1 MSVMSNFTLRSL
13 AKNRVRT
20 GVTVAGVALAAA
32 LLTAVLT
39 SVTSLNAYLYN
50 CEVADNGIWTASA
63 WTESEDEIAHARA
76 DARTSDLVVMRDV
89 GFVDPGEA
97 ARRYGAYLP
106 FVSTEG
112 DLARICAVKPAEG
125 RAAEGPDEVM
135 LPSSWKG
142 TSAFGADAIKVGST
156 LEVELGQRELVA
168 AGADAGDEPSA
179 LAGHDRTRSGETP
192 IKGTGYEPDE
202 AGERLDSGDGYRNPQ
217 SDGGGF
223 GEKLVEL
230 NPRTFTVVGF
240 YDTRNIASSTGVG
253 YAALTT
259 GWDANATGW
268 DAGGAGEAGAAGSGT
283 GGADADAA
291 SANPTAAGT
300 AKVYVATAGLRTAG
314 EIDEAMKSSFDS
326 AGIAHHDALL
336 RYEGITSDRAI
347 WNTFFQIAAVLA
359 CVIAAACVS
368 LIYNAF
374 AISVAERTR
383 QFGLLSS
390 IGASRRQIRRA
401 IAFEAAVITA
411 AGIPLGL
418 LAGIGGTAAVLG
430 VLGPS
435 LESIIG
441 EREDVAFGVAVD
453 PAMIC
458 LAAVLTLI
466 TVMVSAW
473 LPARRAGNAS
483 AIDAIRRTRDVR
495 PVRPARKRAGK
506 TSSSAAA
513 TADVWKPRGFGIHRL
528 FGVSGQIAWAN
539 RKRGRAKGR
548 AASVSLALAIVLLM
562 TAGSLSTTLDV
573 MTGAAIASSETCDIT
588 VSTFRS
594 YSPDAE
600 AAGAGT
606 RDGASNSD
614 SAADGNLGADGEDA
628 GEAADASAAG
638 ASSPFEAYAALYAKL
653 SSVEGV
659 QPLGWQ
665 AVATMPAVMPADMVG
680 AGMAE
685 DGGRFNSSSPVVRQP
700 DGTYFGHVNLQF
712 LENEAFA
719 AYARSVG
726 ASPDAFS
733 GDTMRGIALSTGYSN
748 NGQAYVQREMI
759 KAPGTISCITEATFE
774 GVPVEGFVYSGGRA
788 GADAKSPDGNADAR
802 EAAFSAYLPSDYA
815 AADKEPEGKP
825 LSALDL
831 TYLPVEAIAV
841 TDQAPDGRGSDY
853 PTVVLPLSAADTLAE
868 ATRGTAGSLMTS
880 VQMVARFNA
889 DEHVTAAADLEAAG
903 REFFDL
909 DPEGDGALAS
919 THLYVGDNAAVQEGY
934 GTLVVVVNVFSL
946 LFTGIL
952 MLIAMGN
959 VFNTVT
965 NGLVLR
971 RREFAVMRSVGMGSR
986 AFRRMIACECAG
998 YAVRGLVPGV
1008 IVAAIVS
1015 FLLFNALA
1023 KSVEGVAFA
1032 LPWGHMALACALT
1045 LLIMAASV
1053 AYGLRRCRTDNVV
1066 EALRM
1071 DIA

>member
-20 GVTVAGVALAAA
+20 GVTIAGVALAAA

-63 WTESEDEIAHARA
+63 WTEGEDEIAHARA
-76 DARTSDLVVMRDV
+76 DARTSDLAVMRDV

-97 ARRYGAYLP
+97 RARYGAYLP

-125 RAAEGPDEVM
+125 RAAEGPGEVM

-142 TSAFGADAIKVGST
+142 VSAFGAESIGVGST

-192 IKGTGYEPDE
+192 IEGTGYEPYE
-202 AGERLDSGDGYRNPQ
+202 AGDRLDSGDAYRDPQ

-223 GEKLVEL
+223 GEELVEL
-230 NPRTFTVVGF
+230 KPYAFTVVGF

-259 GWDANATGW
+259 GWG
-268 DAGGAGEAGAAGSGT
+268 AGGAGATGA
-283 GGADADAA
+283 
-291 SANPTAAGT
+291 
-300 AKVYVATAGLRTAG
+300 AKVYVATAGLRTVD
-314 EIDEAMKSSFDS
+314 EINEAMKSSFDS
-326 AGIAHHDALL
+326 TGIAHHDALL
-336 RYEGITSDRAI
+336 RYAGITSDRAF
-347 WNTFFQIAAVLA
+347 WNTFFQLAGVLA

-390 IGASRRQIRRA
+390 IGASKRQIRRA

-411 AGIPLGL
+411 AGVPLGL
-418 LAGIGGTAAVLG
+418 LVGIGGTAAVLG
-430 VLGPS
+430 ILGPS

-441 EREDVAFGVAVD
+441 EREDVVFGVAVD
-453 PAMIC
+453 PAMVC

-495 PVRPARKRAGK
+495 DVRPVRERAGR
-506 TSSSAAA
+506 AGAADAA
-513 TADVWKPRGFGIHRL
+513 TDDVWKPRGFGIHRL
-528 FGVSGQIAWAN
+528 FGVPGQIAWAN
-539 RKRGRAKGR
+539 RKRGRARGR

-573 MTGAAIASSETCDIT
+573 MTGAASASSETCDIT

-594 YSPDAE
+594 YSPGSDGEGTSASDGGSG
-600 AAGAGT
+600 AAG
-606 RDGASNSD
+606 D
-614 SAADGNLGADGEDA
+614 SAEDA
-628 GEAADASAAG
+628 AGASAAG
-638 ASSPFEAYAALYAKL
+638 ASNPFETYAALYAKL

-665 AVATMPAVMPADMVG
+665 MVASIPALMPADMVG
-680 AGMAE
+680 SSMVD
-685 DGGRFNSSSPVVRQP
+685 DGSGPSRSSSPVVRQP
-700 DGTYFGHVNLQF
+700 DGTYFGYVNLCF
-712 LENEAFA
+712 LDDEAFA

-726 ASPDAFS
+726 ANPDALS
-733 GDTMRGIALSTGYSN
+733 GDVMRGIALSTGYSN
-748 NGQAYVQREMI
+748 NGKAYVQREML
-759 KAPGTISCITEATFE
+759 KAPGTMSCITDTTFE
-774 GVPVEGFVYSGGRA
+774 GAPIGGFAYSGGSA
-788 GADAKSPDGNADAR
+788 GSGGSADAR
-802 EAAFSAYLPSDYA
+802 EAAFSAFMPSDMPSDNA
-815 AADKEPEGKP
+815 AADEEPEGQP

-831 TYLPVEAIAV
+831 TYLPVEVVAV
-841 TDQAPDGRGSDY
+841 TSQAPDGISSDV
-853 PTVVLPLSAADTLAE
+853 PTVILPSSAAGTLAE
-868 ATRGTAGSLMTS
+868 ATSSAAWSPLSS
-880 VQMVARFNA
+880 VQLIARFNA
-889 DEHVTAAADLEAAG
+889 DEHVIAAADLEAAG

-909 DPEGDGALAS
+909 DPEGSSAHGGAY
-919 THLYVGDNAAVQEGY
+919 LYVGDNAATQEGY
-934 GTLVVVVNVFSL
+934 ETLVVVVNVFSL

-952 MLIAMGN
+952 MLIAMSN

-965 NGLVLR
+965 NGLALR

-1015 FLLFNALA
+1015 FLLFDAMA

-1032 LPWGHMALACALT
+1032 LPWGHIALACALT
-1045 LLIMAASV
+1045 LLVMAASV

-1071 DIA
+1071 DMA